1 MRNNTNIGLITS
13 KRFLDHDTGN
23 HHPESPNRLKTI
35 DSLIRKSEIFS
46 SVIEIEPRRQ
56 KIKFV
61 ELVHDLDYIARV
73 QQACEL
79 GAPIIDTVDNP
90 ISADSFDVAVFATS
104 AVAEGVDRICTG
116 ELTSVMSLVRPPG
129 HHAEKNM
136 AMGFCLFNNVAI
148 AARYAQ
154 KQYGVEKIVIIDFDV
169 HHGNGTQ
176 HLFENDPNILY
187 ISTHQYPFYPGTGHG
202 DEKGTGDGLGKTIN
216 YPLKSGSGDEIYLDI
231 FNNSIADIVLDFRP
245 ELLILSAGF
254 DAHEKDIIGGMNVT
268 TEGYYEITKSIMMIA
283 KETSGNK
290 ILSVLEG
297 GYHLDALAES
307 VVKHIE
313 ALAGK

>member
-1 MRNNTNIGLITS
+1 MSVGLITS
-13 KRFLDHDTGN
+13 KRFLDHDPGSY
-23 HHPESPNRLKTI
+23 HPESPDRLKSI
-35 DSLIRKSEIFS
+35 DSLIRKSEIFNS
-46 SVIEIEPRRQ
+46 IIEINPQRQ
-56 KIKFV
+56 HLKYP
-61 ELVHDLDYIARV
+61 ELVHDLDYITRL

-79 GAPIIDTVDNP
+79 GAPIIDTADNP
-90 ISADSFDVAVFATS
+90 ISAESFDVAVLAAS
-104 AVAEGVDRICTG
+104 AVAGGIDRIFAG
-116 ELTSVMSLVRPPG
+116 ALTTVMALVRPPG

-176 HLFENDPNILY
+176 HIFENDPNIMY

-202 DEKGTGDGLGKTIN
+202 DENGTGDGLGRTIN
-216 YPLKSGSGDEIYLDI
+216 YPLKAGSDDEIYLDI

-254 DAHEKDIIGGMNVT
+254 DAHEKDIIGGMNIT
-268 TEGYYEITKSIMMIA
+268 TDGYYEITKSIMKLA
-283 KETSGNK
+283 EETTGNK